1 MKDPQDVTTTE
12 SNKPEEAILERDES
26 DSSDDGAPTR
36 EGDAAHASSS
46 GTTPG
51 GDLNDDSRTAPVAVD
66 VSVEDSLEEGQVQAG
81 PTAAPEGDSNRA
93 ANGETVAE
101 SVENDAV
108 IADIIANDVQ
118 QMETEEPSNLEPVPE
133 NAPQAPE
140 AAPAEPEPPAA
151 EAMPTEPEITLPVE
165 HVYYF
170 IQIFDVDTQSL
181 RTVGSFFSQKEDNIK
196 SAVRKHLQ
204 WPASKDFLIWQR
216 LDGTTVTTM
225 SSADSFEG
233 FVPDGTCFIVGDRLS
248 KDR

>member
-1 MKDPQDVTTTE
+1 MKDPQDTITTE

-26 DSSDDGAPTR
+26 DSSDDRAPTR

-51 GDLNDDSRTAPVAVD
+51 SDLNDDSRTAPVAVD

-93 ANGETVAE
+93 VNGETVAE
-101 SVENDAV
+101 SAENDAV

-140 AAPAEPEPPAA
+140 AAPA
-151 EAMPTEPEITLPVE
+151 EPEITLPVE